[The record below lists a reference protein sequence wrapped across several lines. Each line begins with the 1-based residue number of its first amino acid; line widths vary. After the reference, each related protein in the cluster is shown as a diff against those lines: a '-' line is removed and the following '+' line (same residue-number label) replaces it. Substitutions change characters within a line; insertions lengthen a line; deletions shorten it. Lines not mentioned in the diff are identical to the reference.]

1 MEIRPAEDFGGGVS
15 RALRHAA
22 SVVADRSKLVGYATN
37 SGFSECSGEN
47 GGTGATAGSA
57 ARIRQ
62 QAGIILMPS
71 PSIVPPFAISPQQA
85 PRASDCIVSTQADT
99 GIAVHKTTAASMSN
113 ATFLPQ
119 RILVVSKFQL

>member
-62 QAGIILMPS
+62 QAGIIL
-71 PSIVPPFAISPQQA
+71 VPPFAISPQQA

-119 RILVVSKFQL
+119 GILVVSKFQL

>member
-22 SVVADRSKLVGYATN
+22 SVVADRSKPVGYATK

-62 QAGIILMPS
+62 QAGIIL
-71 PSIVPPFAISPQQA
+71 VPPFAISPQQA

-119 RILVVSKFQL
+119 GILVVSKFQL

>member
-1 MEIRPAEDFGGGVS
+1 V
-15 RALRHAA
+15 
-22 SVVADRSKLVGYATN
+22 
-37 SGFSECSGEN
+37 
-47 GGTGATAGSA
+47 TAGSA

-62 QAGIILMPS
+62 QAGIILM

-119 RILVVSKFQL
+119 CILVVSQFQL

>member
-37 SGFSECSGEN
+37 SGLSECSGEN

-62 QAGIILMPS
+62 QAGIIL
-71 PSIVPPFAISPQQA
+71 VPPFAISPQQA

-119 RILVVSKFQL
+119 GILVVSKFQL

>member
-37 SGFSECSGEN
+37 SGLSECSGEN

-62 QAGIILMPS
+62 QAGIIL
-71 PSIVPPFAISPQQA
+71 VPPFAISPQQA

>member
-37 SGFSECSGEN
+37 SGLSECSGEN

-62 QAGIILMPS
+62 QAGIILM